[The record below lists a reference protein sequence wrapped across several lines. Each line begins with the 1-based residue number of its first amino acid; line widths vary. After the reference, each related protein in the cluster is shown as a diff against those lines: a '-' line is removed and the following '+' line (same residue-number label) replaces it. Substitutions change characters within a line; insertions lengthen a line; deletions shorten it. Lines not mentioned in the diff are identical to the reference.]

1 MAEVIWTET
10 ALADLDAIADFIAL
24 QNPAAAH
31 ALVWSVFQHVD
42 KLIDQPRL
50 GPYPPELKG
59 RRYRQ
64 IVEPPCRV
72 FYRQDRQRIY
82 VLYVMRGERLF
93 RKSPLT
99 QRVRQSRKPLRRD

>member
-31 ALVWSVFQHVD
+31 ALVYSVFQHVE

-50 GPYPPELKG
+50 GSYPPELKG

-64 IVEPPCRV
+64 IVELPCRV
-72 FYRQDRQRIY
+72 FCRQDRHRIY

-93 RKSPLT
+93 LKRQLAK
-99 QRVRQSRKPLRRD
+99 RVQQSRKR